1 VKPAD
6 PAPNGAIDIEIH
18 HRAEIAALRM
28 RKLEPAV
35 CNIARHLAVAQRDQ
49 LSDFFIQESVG
60 AVAGRVRRK
69 PKRLAIDRSEDA
81 FRRNVIAVLAVTG
94 DKIPATEIA
103 KAIIAR
109 TRRSRAAS
117 RRSRA

>member
-6 PAPNGAIDIEIH
+6 PAPHGAINIEID

-81 FRRNVIAVLAVTG
+81 FGGT
-94 DKIPATEIA
+94 
-103 KAIIAR
+103 
-109 TRRSRAAS
+109 
-117 RRSRA
+117 